1 MNQDHREKLN
11 EMLKDNDDAVDNTD
25 YIREQK
31 YSDKIKLDVEK
42 LMIFKSKHKELL
54 ATNRQ
59 EYDAKIKEECS
70 FLFSTF
76 PEVLD
81 KLKEDNIDMKL
92 MFQIIQIYRQIEE
105 GKIDQHEASFML
117 GTVLKEIYV
126 DTVIS
131 KEAQNREKIT
141 ISYREWLSQKN
152 IM

>member
-70 FLFSTF
+70 FLSSTF

-141 ISYREWLSQKN
+141 ISYKEWLSQKN
-152 IM
+152 IV

>member
-59 EYDAKIKEECS
+59 EYDAKIKEI
-70 FLFSTF
+70 L
-76 PEVLD
+76 
-81 KLKEDNIDMKL
+81 
-92 MFQIIQIYRQIEE
+92 
-105 GKIDQHEASFML
+105 A
-117 GTVLKEIYV
+117 
-126 DTVIS
+126 
-131 KEAQNREKIT
+131 
-141 ISYREWLSQKN
+141 LSAA
-152 IM
+152 